1 MVKKIVFWF
10 FGFLVFWLTADV
22 FSAVNPDKFVRIAII
37 QDAPSLS
44 LRIKGNFEVRD
55 LTGKVVLG
63 KGKNLKTQ
71 VIRADTKLIKLS
83 GIEIKSGS
91 FKIIPLG
98 KAQAYVNKRVF
109 RGRLNIIRRPEGR
122 GWASYKPEGDGAAS
136 DSRSHSPSHKA
147 NNSFLVVNEL
157 DIEDYVKGIL
167 CHEAAP
173 WWPRE
178 ALKAQAVIAR
188 SYAVYQKQF
197 TKDKDFDLT
206 NDIYSQVYGGKT
218 SEKWRT
224 NLAVNSTRGKVLVF
238 EGKAFP
244 SYYHATCS
252 GHTEDAA
259 ELWKID
265 IAPLKGVECPFCV
278 LSPHFS
284 WEKKIPLAEIKQ
296 RLEAKGHNCPRIE
309 TITISGRNLSGR
321 ITFLKIAGEGKVS
334 EISAK
339 DFRQALNPNIIRSTN
354 FTLEI
359 IADTAYFKGLGWGHG
374 VGLCQWGMYF
384 MAKKGR
390 RYPDILKYYFP
401 QTELITQ

>member
-10 FGFLVFWLTADV
+10 FGFLVFWLTANA
-22 FSAVNPDKFVRIAII
+22 FSAGQRAAVGLPIAQAAGQSKFVRIAIL
-37 QDAPSLS
+37 QDAASLS
-44 LRIKGNFEVRD
+44 LRIKGSFEVRD
-55 LTGKVVLG
+55 LTGKIVLG
-63 KGKNLKTQ
+63 KGRNLNAQTL
-71 VIRADTKLIKLS
+71 RADVKVIKLS
-83 GIEIKSGS
+83 GIDIKEAG
-91 FKIIPLG
+91 FKLVPLG
-98 KAQAYVNKRVF
+98 KAQAYVNKRAF
-109 RGRLNIIRRPEGR
+109 RGRLNI
-122 GWASYKPEGDGAAS
+122 
-136 DSRSHSPSHKA
+136 SHKA
-147 NNSFLVVNEL
+147 GGNFLVVNEL
-157 DIEDYVKGIL
+157 DMEDYVKGIL

-218 SEKWRT
+218 SEKWRA
-224 NLAVNSTRGKVLVF
+224 NLAVNSTRGKVLLF
-238 EGKAFP
+238 EGKAFS
-244 SYYHATCS
+244 SYYHATCG

-259 ELWKID
+259 QLWKID
-265 IAPLKGVECPFCV
+265 IAPLKGVKCPFC
-278 LSPHFS
+278 LHSPHFS
-284 WEKKIPLAEIKQ
+284 WEKKIPLAEIRQ

-309 TITISGRNLSGR
+309 NITISGRNLSGR
-321 ITFLKIAGEGKVS
+321 ITFLKIAGEGRAL

-339 DFRQALNPNIIRSTN
+339 DFRQALGPNLVRSAN

-359 IADTAYFKGLGWGHG
+359 SGDTAYFKGLGWGHG

-390 RYPDILKYYFP
+390 KYPDILKYYFP

>member
-10 FGFLVFWLTADV
+10 FGFSVFWLTADV

-44 LRIKGNFEVRD
+44 LRIKGNFEIRD

-63 KGKNLKTQ
+63 KGRNLNAQTL
-71 VIRADTKLIKLS
+71 RADAKVIKLS
-83 GIEIKSGS
+83 GIDIKEAS
-91 FKIIPLG
+91 FRLVPLG
-98 KAQAYVNKRVF
+98 KAQAYVNKRAF
-109 RGRLNIIRRPEGR
+109 RGRLNII
-122 GWASYKPEGDGAAS
+122 
-136 DSRSHSPSHKA
+136 HKA
-147 NNSFLVVNEL
+147 GGNFLVVNEL

-265 IAPLKGVECPFCV
+265 IAPLKGVECPFC
-278 LSPHFS
+278 LHSPHFS

-390 RYPDILKYYFP
+390 KYAEILRYYFP
-401 QTELITQ
+401 RTELDVLR